1 MTSAFIHSFESF
13 GAVDGPGIRFVVFMQ
28 GCNMRCRYCHNPDT
42 WKRNCGT
49 EYDVETVV
57 KRALRFKSYWGESGG
72 VTVSGG
78 EALLQIEFLTEFFKA
93 LKKEGVHT
101 CLDTAAG
108 PYRDTPEYKEKFD
121 LLMQYTDLVLLD
133 LKEID
138 SHKHKDLTGI
148 PNENI
153 LLCAKHLDELKKPI
167 WVRHVLVPTIT
178 DNDEDLTKLSEFI
191 GTLSNV
197 EKVEVLPYHSLGVHK
212 WEALKIPYTLTGI
225 NAPNAQSIAHARSI
239 LKAN

>member
-13 GAVDGPGIRFVVFMQ
+13 GAVDGPGVRFVVFMQ

-42 WKRNCGT
+42 WKRNCGN

-57 KRALRFKSYWGESGG
+57 KRALRFKPYWGELGG

-78 EALLQIEFLTEFFKA
+78 EALLQIDFLTEFFKA

-108 PYRDTPEYKEKFD
+108 PYRDTPEYREKFD

-138 SHKHKDLTGI
+138 SVKHKDLTGI
-148 PNENI
+148 PNDNI
-153 LLCAKHLDELKKPI
+153 LLCAKHLDDLKKPV
-167 WVRHVLVPTIT
+167 WVRHVLVPTVT

-191 GTLSNV
+191 KTLRNV
-197 EKVEVLPYHSLGVHK
+197 EKVEVLPYHSLGIHK
-212 WEALKIPYTLTGI
+212 WEALKIPYTLE
-225 NAPNAQSIAHARSI
+225 NVKAPDEKSIAHARAI
-239 LKAN
+239 LMAN